1 MKKIRENDIYDK
13 ENDEIFFNENSN
25 DRLIIGKDKVV
36 SNEIF
41 AKNKIESDSN
51 AQSNNIISELNKLE
65 SWAFNKNKS
74 DKQRFNQSQIMT
86 LNNKKD
92 EENEE
97 SITKELKEKNENPK
111 RVEFQIE
118 KRKNRGKERKEKV
131 KGMEILI
138 LKFIL
143 KTITIM

>member
-1 MKKIRENDIYDK
+1 
-13 ENDEIFFNENSN
+13 
-25 DRLIIGKDKVV
+25 
-36 SNEIF
+36 
-41 AKNKIESDSN
+41 
-51 AQSNNIISELNKLE
+51 
-65 SWAFNKNKS
+65 
-74 DKQRFNQSQIMT
+74 MT